1 MQNLFAVIL
10 ALGALIF
17 SGEVRAQAAQRFQ
30 LEQTESGYLRMDTQ
44 TGAISICKD
53 RSGQIVCTLAADE
66 HAAYENELEALRER
80 VADLESRIAAL
91 EVAGASGESSELPT
105 GEEFEQTLGLME
117 RFFRRFMDI
126 VKGLE
131 EETQPGQQSPEPGRT

>member
-1 MQNLFAVIL
+1 MRNLFVVTV
-10 ALGALIF
+10 ALGALV
-17 SGEVRAQAAQRFQ
+17 SAGELHAQTGQRFQ
-30 LEQTESGYLRMDTQ
+30 LERAEDGYVRMDTQ

-66 HAAYENELEALRER
+66 RAAYENDLDALRGRVASLEAR
-80 VADLESRIAAL
+80 VEAL
-91 EVAGASGESSELPT
+91 ERGSAGRESSDLPSE
-105 GEEFEQTLGLME
+105 EEFEQTLSLME

-131 EETQPGQQSPEPGRT
+131 EENQTGDRPPEPGKT